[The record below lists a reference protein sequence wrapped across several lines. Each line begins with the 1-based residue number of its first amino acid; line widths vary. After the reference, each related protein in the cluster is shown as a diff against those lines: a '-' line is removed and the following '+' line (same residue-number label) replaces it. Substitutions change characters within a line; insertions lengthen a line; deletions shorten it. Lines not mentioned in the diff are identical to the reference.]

1 MRTYGRSGASIA
13 WLRAFSQPIPNVW
26 LLQEQA
32 EADEANN
39 QVSLTLE
46 QQLQAEGDL
55 EAEDM
60 SFAECARSPPPAY
73 TCSPHRPPRCSPQRA
88 HVDGAL

>member
-32 EADEANN
+32 ESDVANN
-39 QVSLTLE
+39 QVSLVLE
-46 QQLQAEGDL
+46 QQLQAEGDY

-60 SFAECARSPPPAY
+60 SFAECAPPPIHTPAH
-73 TCSPHRPPRCSPQRA
+73 TSLRPSLPLRTESSRR
-88 HVDGAL
+88 